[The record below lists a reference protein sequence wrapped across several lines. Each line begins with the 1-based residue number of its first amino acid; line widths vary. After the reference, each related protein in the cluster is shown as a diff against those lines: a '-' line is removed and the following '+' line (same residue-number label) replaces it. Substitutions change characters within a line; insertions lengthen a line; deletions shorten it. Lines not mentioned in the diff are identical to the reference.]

1 MDKPPMKMVI
11 AAYLLVESCQHTHPD
26 KFESGSRWGPLIDVL
41 PKDIVPTLV
50 TFDED
55 AYEALSDENLEANG
69 KMAALQL
76 VSAYFGD
83 PKRGMREGIKDLLVD
98 IIKSRIDPG
107 ADFPLECVDYAEFL
121 RWISVMDSRSIAING
136 LIMIL
141 PLAHMINFEPQPDR
155 GEDMIKV
162 VFGVYNTLDDDGS
175 ITVRSDRDVYL
186 HGSADRTCLDHD
198 DGAGGAGDDYD
209 YDGYRGYVTAWF
221 AYCLFDDELAGEAF
235 RGSCEI
241 CDNADW
247 NVWRKSP

>member
-141 PLAHMINFEPQPDR
+141 PLAHMINFEPQPTHPPREGREVHRLHSIAGPACEQDR
-155 GEDMIKV
+155 AEDSGGPRRRRHELRRHIHARGVRDGGHWARGGLHLAVARFGHRRCHGDIRSGEV
-162 VFGVYNTLDDDGS
+162 L
-175 ITVRSDRDVYL
+175 
-186 HGSADRTCLDHD
+186 
-198 DGAGGAGDDYD
+198 
-209 YDGYRGYVTAWF
+209 AWTRRPPEED
-221 AYCLFDDELAGEAF
+221 C
-235 RGSCEI
+235 
-241 CDNADW
+241 
-247 NVWRKSP
+247 